1 MEDMGLKEFWNE
13 KKVFITGNTGFKG
26 SWLSTWLCL
35 LGANTRGYSLEP
47 NEDNSLFNLL
57 GVNDSCPT
65 VFGDIRNEDALS
77 SSIHEFEPEIIFHLA
92 AQPLVQE
99 SYVSPKETYE
109 INIIGTVNILESAL
123 KCPSVKS
130 FINVTSDK
138 VYENKS
144 WEWGYRE
151 NERLNGSDPYSN
163 SKSCADLIAN
173 CYRHSFLEGKFNL
186 SNVRSGNVIGGG
198 DWAKDRLIPDMIRT
212 IISKEEMTIRNPQ
225 STRPWQHVLEPL
237 LGYIL
242 LAQKMYN
249 SDDFNSDWNFGPD
262 HFEDASVEEI
272 ARRYSKYWSRNVAV
286 SPKIDTFKEAKYL
299 RLDSS
304 KARTRLGWNSLW
316 DLDETLKKT
325 FFWYEEFLKGS
336 DVKKITIDQIKEYQ
350 KLQEKK

>member
-13 KKVFITGNTGFKG
+13 KRVFITGNTGFKG
-26 SWLSTWLCL
+26 SWLATWLSL
-35 LGANTRGYSLEP
+35 LGAKTSGYSLEP
-47 NEDNSLFNLL
+47 LEDNSLFTLL
-57 GVNDSCPT
+57 DVNNSCPT
-65 VFGDIRNEDALS
+65 IIGDIRDADKLS
-77 SSIHEFEPEIIFHLA
+77 SSIQVFEPEIIFHLA

-99 SYVSPKETYE
+99 SYASPKETYE
-109 INIIGTVNILESAL
+109 INIMGTVNILESAL
-123 KCPSVKS
+123 NCPSVKS

-144 WEWGYRE
+144 SEWGYRE
-151 NERLNGSDPYSN
+151 DERLNGSDPYSN

-173 CYRHSFLEGKFNL
+173 CYKRSFLDGKFNL

-198 DWAKDRLIPDMIRT
+198 DWAKDRLIPDMIRA
-212 IISKEEMTIRNPQ
+212 IISNQEMTLRNPQ

-249 SDDFNSDWNFGPD
+249 SSDYNSNWNFGPD
-262 HFEDASVEEI
+262 HSEDASVEEI
-272 ARRYSKYWSRNVAV
+272 SRKYSEYWSRNVEV
-286 SPKIDTFKEAKYL
+286 SSESDTFEEAKYL

-304 KARTRLGWNSLW
+304 RARTRLGWESLW
-316 DLDETLKKT
+316 DLNETIQKT

-336 DVKKITIDQIKEYQ
+336 DIKKITINQIKEYQ
-350 KLQEKK
+350 ILQEKK